1 MATIIS
7 EKQIKLN
14 NNKALKEWAVI
25 VKMLTEGKQILVAR
39 KGGIVEVD
47 NRFEVQEKEFFLYPT
62 FEHQQIDAIL
72 PQYQPDLMDTMNEK
86 PSDRRLSLPGYA
98 VVEDIYKIHD
108 LTKLEALQDYY
119 IWTHDSIAMRF
130 NWNKDRILYLLT
142 LRVYKLPQIH
152 TLPWNDSYSGCTSW
166 VTLAEELSTTGAKPV
181 LSDEEF
187 GKQAEKIRCT
197 LA

>member
-1 MATIIS
+1 MATVLS
-7 EKQIKLN
+7 EKTIKSK

-25 VKMLTEGKQILVAR
+25 VKVLTEGKQILIAR
-39 KGGIVEVD
+39 KGGIIEVD
-47 NRFEVQEKEFFLYPT
+47 DRFEVQEKEFFLYPT

-86 PSDRRLSLPGYA
+86 PANRQLIFPSYA
-98 VVEDIYKIHD
+98 VVEDVYKIHD
-108 LTKLEALQDYY
+108 LAKVEALQDYY

-130 NWNKDRILYLLT
+130 NWNKDRTLYLLT
-142 LRVYKLPQIH
+142 LRVYKLPKVH

-166 VTLAEELSTTGAKPV
+166 ITLTEELSTEGAKPV

-187 GKQAEKIRCT
+187 GTQAEKIRSI
-197 LA
+197 LS